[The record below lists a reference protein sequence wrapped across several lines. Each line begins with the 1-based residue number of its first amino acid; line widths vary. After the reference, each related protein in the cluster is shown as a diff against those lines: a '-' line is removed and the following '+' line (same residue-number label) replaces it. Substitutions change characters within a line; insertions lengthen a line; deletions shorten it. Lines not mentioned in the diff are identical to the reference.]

1 MLMSSK
7 GCACVCVCGEGLAEG
22 WQTCRWGIKVIWA
35 VEPTRPAFGGSGPVL
50 SCIISAMSIS
60 RQGLPQSMRS
70 LPLLFCIECIS
81 LRQGHLT
88 LPGARA
94 RLLAGCCGR
103 LMRRHS
109 ENLQLLFNFLSV
121 FFTFYWVNM
130 VYPSPPHCS
139 PSRTP
144 TARKRP

>member
-1 MLMSSK
+1 MSSK
-7 GCACVCVCGEGLAEG
+7 GVRVCVCREGWAEG

-60 RQGLPQSMRS
+60 RQGLPQSMWS
-70 LPLLFCIECIS
+70 LSLLFCIDCIS

-94 RLLAGCCGR
+94 RLLVGR
-103 LMRRHS
+103 HWLMQRLS
-109 ENLQLLFNFLSV
+109 ENLQLLFNFLSIV
-121 FFTFYWVNM
+121 FTFHWVYM
-130 VYPSPPHCS
+130 VYLTSPHCL
-139 PSRTP
+139 PSSTP